1 MGQASPT
8 PERPSPDRHPG
19 ILIRA
24 MEPADLPDLTEAWNQ
39 PAAYAGT
46 LQLPYTSVEARR
58 QSWVVAAPTRHNLVA
73 VIVGKVV
80 GLIGLH
86 RGEARR
92 AHVGDIGM
100 AVHDAYAGR
109 GAGTALMAAAIDLAD
124 NWLQL
129 KRLELG
135 VYADNARA
143 IALYERFGFEREGYQ
158 RAYSWRNGAFTDSIS
173 MARLRL

>member
-1 MGQASPT
+1 MDPPIPT
-8 PERPSPDRHPG
+8 TD

-24 MEPADLPDLTEAWNQ
+24 MEPADLPDITEAWNQ
-39 PAAYAGT
+39 PRAYAGT
-46 LQLPYTSVEARR
+46 LQLPYTSLEARQQR
-58 QSWVVAAPTRHNLVA
+58 HAAFAGGTRLVA
-73 VIVGKVV
+73 VIEGKA
-80 GLIGLH
+80 IGMIFLS
-86 RGEARR
+86 RFENRR
-92 AHVGDIGM
+92 SHAGSIGM

-109 GAGTALMAAAIDLAD
+109 GAGTALMAAVVDLAD

-143 IALYERFGFEREGYQ
+143 IALYERFGFEREGLN
-158 RAYSWRNGAFTDSIS
+158 RAYSWRDGAYADSLM